1 MQLAVEQ
8 TRVFDLSFVKQPRN
22 VALLKQVLHE
32 SRLSTSSGY
41 TSDELLNQSFA
52 IFERNIHNKQY
63 NSLDSTNI
71 SQLNKHLLT
80 IAKELS
86 IKPLT
91 LQNPMNSFEDRVQQQ
106 QIDLDNHLFPKVP
119 DTPIFQ
125 DQEEDK
131 PIPTE
136 TIELM
141 ISQEAEKRRLDMPE
155 PVEKTA
161 NEDGVIPLAPTT
173 LESRVIKLED
183 ALKLVIERIEALE
196 SRLDKLDPVS
206 RKKLPSKKD
215 QISDIKNNL
224 DEWAQKFPS
233 VDIEFE
239 LLKMLDWL
247 QANQKRKKD
256 YKAFFRNWLR
266 KASNSI
272 EKEVQDVYRYIY
284 GCSTDKN
291 CKHQESEYKDMVIFC
306 NKCNSQKKIIKSVRA

>member
-1 MQLAVEQ
+1 MQLAEEQ

-32 SRLSTSSGY
+32 SRLTTSSGY

-91 LQNPMNSFEDRVQQQ
+91 LQKPMNSFEDRVQQQ

-183 ALKLVIERIEALE
+183 ALKVVIERIEALE
-196 SRLDKLDPVS
+196 KA
-206 RKKLPSKKD
+206 
-215 QISDIKNNL
+215 IS
-224 DEWAQKFPS
+224 
-233 VDIEFE
+233 
-239 LLKMLDWL
+239 
-247 QANQKRKKD
+247 
-256 YKAFFRNWLR
+256 
-266 KASNSI
+266 SN
-272 EKEVQDVYRYIY
+272 
-284 GCSTDKN
+284 
-291 CKHQESEYKDMVIFC
+291 
-306 NKCNSQKKIIKSVRA
+306 